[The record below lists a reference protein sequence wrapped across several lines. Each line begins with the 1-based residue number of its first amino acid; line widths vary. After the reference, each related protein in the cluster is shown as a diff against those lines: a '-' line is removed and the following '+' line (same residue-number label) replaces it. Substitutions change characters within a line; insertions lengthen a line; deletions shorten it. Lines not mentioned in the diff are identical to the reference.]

1 MNLQKYIVHIVPNTG
16 VTALVTTDAC
26 NAHQAQTQIMAEH
39 PEARVTAV
47 LLERSTLN
55 NHYEKRC

>member
-47 LLERSTLN
+47 LLERST
-55 NHYEKRC
+55 